1 MKTTLKYTIV
11 LVMLIGLVSCQKNSR
26 RNYQYMPNM
35 YESVGYEAYQ
45 ESDAFNNGVEA
56 QLPAEGTI
64 PRGNFMPYEIENTN
78 EGYELAKAT
87 LENPLGPP
95 IDIDSPD
102 VDSLNV
108 KPETEM
114 GRVDYAKGGPL
125 YAIYCAVCHGTKGD
139 GQGTLV
145 KNEKILGVPGYDDVG
160 RAITTGSIYHVI
172 YYGKNTMGSYA
183 NQLNEEERWQVVAYV
198 EKLKADLEK

>member
-1 MKTTLKYTIV
+1 MHINMKTSLKYIVV
-11 LVMLIGLVSCQKNSR
+11 LVLLVGFVSCQKNSR
-26 RNYQYMPNM
+26 PNYQYMPNM

-45 ESDAFNNGVEA
+45 ESDAFANGVEA

-64 PRGNFMPYEIENTN
+64 PRGDFMPYEIDNTN
-78 EGYELAKAT
+78 EGYDLAKAN
-87 LENPLGPP
+87 LKSPL
-95 IDIDSPD
+95 DS
-102 VDSLNV
+102 
-108 KPETEM
+108 TQ
-114 GRVDYAKGGPL
+114 VDYDKGKVL
-125 YAIYCAVCHGTKGD
+125 YDVYCGICHGTKGN
-139 GQGTLV
+139 GKGKLV
-145 KNEKILGVPGYDDVG
+145 EREKILGVPSYDDAG